1 MLMFII
7 YAMNICYINAQ
18 ESINMQHIGNHGDH
32 SEFFLPADAAE
43 VYFDNDAFEI
53 IIVADGFAS
62 YYYVEI
68 FQTGYTVPVISTQID
83 GYGDTVDVSS
93 LSDGDYT
100 IVITSEYYNVY
111 QGYFAIEWEWPRKQ
125 RIAKYSINDLKI
137 RELWKS
143 LHFFYSWL

>member
-1 MLMFII
+1 MKKGILYRFLIMLMFVI

-18 ESINMQHIGNHGDH
+18 ESINMQHLGNHGDH

-111 QGYFAIEWEWPRKQ
+111 QGYFAIE
-125 RIAKYSINDLKI
+125 
-137 RELWKS
+137 
-143 LHFFYSWL
+143 